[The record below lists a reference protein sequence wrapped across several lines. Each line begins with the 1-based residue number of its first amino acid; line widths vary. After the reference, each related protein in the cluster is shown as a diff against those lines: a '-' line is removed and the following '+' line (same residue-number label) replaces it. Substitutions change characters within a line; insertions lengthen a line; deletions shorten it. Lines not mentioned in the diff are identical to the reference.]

1 MRTFFAVFA
10 TCTLLSTGCR
20 PHPEE
25 APDDLDALIHFFL
38 QNVDLD
44 EPDLVGAGAGNLV
57 TWYDAGALVE
67 DGLATG
73 EVSDLTSAE
82 LAQLDD
88 LSWEPDPSL
97 PVGVYTLRSV
107 DCTFEQMMYLY
118 LEPDQ
123 MELFPDT
130 YVDYERTFDSDPAC
144 FEDGTCDQLD
154 YHSTNTTT
162 LALGIE
168 MTYEMFTRLRRFE
181 YTDADGEPAEVVLI
195 RNVMPDPAQENVST
209 GGYEQSY
216 HIEAHVPIGA
226 AETLHLYGLWNYG
239 YLEGVDDGV
248 AFWPNQYLDGLIELD
263 ERMQELCTEIL

>member
-1 MRTFFAVFA
+1 MRTAVVMLGSFL
-10 TCTLLSTGCR
+10 LLSVGCR

-25 APDDLDALIHFFL
+25 APDDLDELIHFFL
-38 QNVDLD
+38 QHVDSD
-44 EPDLVGAGAGNLV
+44 EVDLVGAGADNLV
-57 TWYDAGALVE
+57 TWYDSSTMVA

-73 EVSDLTSAE
+73 EVSDLTTAE
-82 LAQLDD
+82 LALLDQ

-97 PVGVYTLRSV
+97 PVGVFSLRSV
-107 DCTFEQMMYLY
+107 DCTFDQMMYLY

-130 YVDYERTFDSDPAC
+130 YVDYERTFDSDPDC
-144 FEDGTCDQLD
+144 FADGACDQVD

-181 YTDADGEPAEVVLI
+181 YTDAGGEPTEVVLI
-195 RNVMPDPAQENVST
+195 RNVMPEPAEENVST

-216 HIEAHVPIGA
+216 HIEAHVPLGET
-226 AETLHLYGLWNYG
+226 ETLHLYGLWNYG
-239 YLEGVDDGV
+239 YLDGISDDV
-248 AFWPNQYLDGLIELD
+248 AFWPNQYLDGLIDLD
-263 ERMQELCTEIL
+263 ERMQELCTDIL